1 MIRLLTGLVGLS
13 FVVVL
18 VVLNAANLTTFNFF
32 GVVYADVPVIV
43 VALLSFLLG
52 ILYAVVYFLAE
63 KVRSRFRGRGRGR
76 PAPTVSAAPDVP
88 PGPAEPPKGE

>member
-1 MIRLLTGLVGLS
+1 MIRLFTGLVGLG

-18 VVLNAANLTTFNFF
+18 VVLNAANLTTFNLF
-32 GVVYADVPVIV
+32 GAVYADVPVIV

-63 KVRSRFRGRGRGR
+63 KVRSRFRGRNR
-76 PAPTVSAAPDVP
+76 PTGSARTSAA

>member
-1 MIRLLTGLVGLS
+1 MIRLFTGLVGLG

-32 GVVYADVPVIV
+32 GAVYADVPVIV

-63 KVRSRFRGRGRGR
+63 KIRSRLRGRNR
-76 PAPTVSAAPDVP
+76 PRPTGGSA
-88 PGPAEPPKGE
+88 PAEPPKGE